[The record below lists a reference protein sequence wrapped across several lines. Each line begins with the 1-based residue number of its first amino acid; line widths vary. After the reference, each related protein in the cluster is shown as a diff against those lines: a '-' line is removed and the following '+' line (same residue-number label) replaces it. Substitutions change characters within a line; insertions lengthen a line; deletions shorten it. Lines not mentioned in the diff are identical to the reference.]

1 MVQARMRNQPPFSC
15 PQCGDTGLG
24 GEKCLRCK
32 VEMLDSAGRA
42 VLTPP
47 ALFLSL
53 ATFDGFT
60 HPWAGWASGAA
71 FLISLLTLTA
81 EERPW
86 WVIVVIQIVLWGTI
100 FGVYRAL
107 NERRV
112 KSYRSRLRAVRARV
126 ASASA
131 VTPIREAE
139 GRAHIRGKV
148 TVIKPVTG
156 PLGDP
161 VAAYL
166 VRRKKDTVETIV
178 SGRRS
183 RQAVTAQTVEESSA
197 CGVFVIKDESGTAL
211 VDDDA
216 FALTSIDLEKSD
228 WDDPLTLVVKDG
240 SEVEI
245 LGTARRMAA
254 SAHPE
259 LAKSGSYRDAPSL
272 LVFDGTAEERVL
284 VLVQRG

>member
-1 MVQARMRNQPPFSC
+1 MRNQPPFSC

-24 GEKCLRCK
+24 GDKCLRCK
-32 VEMLDSAGRA
+32 VEMLDRAGQA

-60 HPWAGWASGAA
+60 NPWAGWASGAA
-71 FLISLLTLTA
+71 FLISLLSLTT

-86 WVIVVIQIVLWGTI
+86 WVILVIQVVLWGTI
-100 FGVYRAL
+100 YGVYRAL

-112 KSYRSRLRAVRARV
+112 KRYRQRLQAVRDRV
-126 ASASA
+126 GAAGP
-131 VTPIREAE
+131 VTPIAQAE
-139 GRAHIRGKV
+139 GRVHIRGKV
-148 TVIKPVTG
+148 SVIKPVKG
-156 PLGDP
+156 PMGDP

-178 SGRRS
+178 SGRR
-183 RQAVTAQTVEESSA
+183 RREAITAQTVEESSA

-216 FALTSIDLEKSD
+216 FVLGAIEPQKSD
-228 WDDPLTLVVKDG
+228 WDDPITLIVREG

-245 LGTARRMAA
+245 LGTAKRIAA

-259 LAKSGSYRDAPSL
+259 IAKSGSYRDAPSL
-272 LVFDGTAEERVL
+272 LVFDGTPDDRVL
-284 VLVQRG
+284 LLAQQT